1 MNTTENQNNK
11 KNEEMKKEIFDMKEQ
26 LKVIYKKKES
36 LGENHPDTLEPL
48 ADLALCYHC
57 LKKEDKAF
65 QIGNTIYNKRKKIL
79 GEKHP
84 DTLNIL
90 YDLSVW
96 YSDINDYSKAIEL
109 ANEVYEKRKET
120 LGIDNPDT
128 LKSLSTLE
136 TIILQ

>member
-1 MNTTENQNNK
+1 M
-11 KNEEMKKEIFDMKEQ
+11 KNDD
-26 LKVIYKKKES
+26 KVFKIS
-36 LGENHPDTLEPL
+36 
-48 ADLALCYHC
+48 
-57 LKKEDKAF
+57 
-65 QIGNTIYNKRKKIL
+65 NTIYNKRKKIL

-96 YSDINDYSKAIEL
+96 YSDINDYNNAIEL
-109 ANEVYEKRKET
+109 AKKVYEKRKET

-136 TIILQ
+136 NYYIIVENYTEVIKLETIAYAII